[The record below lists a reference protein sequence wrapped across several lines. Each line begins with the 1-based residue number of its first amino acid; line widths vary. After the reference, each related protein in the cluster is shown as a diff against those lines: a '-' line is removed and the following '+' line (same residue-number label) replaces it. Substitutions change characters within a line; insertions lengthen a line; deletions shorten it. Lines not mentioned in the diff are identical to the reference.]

1 MSAVSSPGPL
11 ERSARS
17 LLGDRVLLVAILI
30 ASLATVALGATREQ
44 LGFSAALTLG
54 LAAVAGLSRALTDGK
69 ALRYVY
75 TFVLVGL
82 VALQIQL
89 AGGQLEFHFGVF
101 VVLAF
106 LLVYLDWTVI
116 VFGAALFAVHHIAFD
131 RMQAAGLGFF
141 CTPQA
146 DFGRIVLHAVYVVI
160 QSSVEIVLAVNMRR
174 SALAGEELIALV
186 RRVDADGRI
195 RLDLAGATAQSEGGQ
210 ALLAMLGRM
219 EAAVSTVR
227 TGASGVEVASSE
239 IAEGNQDLSQRTEQ
253 TAANLQ
259 RTYSSMVTLTA
270 TVQQSAAHARE
281 ADQLARAASTVAQ
294 QGGEVVG
301 QVVSTMDGINE
312 SSRRIADIIGV
323 IDGIAFQTNILAL
336 NAAVEAARA
345 GEQGRGFAVVA
356 SEVRNLAQRSA
367 GAAKE
372 IKTLIGTSVE
382 RVEQGSALVAQ
393 AGTTM
398 NELVGSI
405 RRVTDIMAEITVA
418 SDQQASGVA
427 EVGEAVRAMDQA
439 TQQNA
444 ALVEEVAAAASSL
457 RQQAQELVQGMA
469 VFQSASQ
476 R

>member
-1 MSAVSSPGPL
+1 MSAVSAASPSS
-11 ERSARS
+11 RSARS
-17 LLGDRVLLVAILI
+17 LLGDRVLLIAILI
-30 ASLATVALGATREQ
+30 AGLAALALGASREQ
-44 LGFSAALTLG
+44 LGVSIGLTLG
-54 LAAVAGLSRALTDGK
+54 LAAVAGIGRALTGGK

-75 TFVLVGL
+75 TFVLVSL

-89 AGGQLEFHFGVF
+89 AGGQVEYHFGVF

-131 RMQAAGLGFF
+131 RLQAAGLGFF

-146 DFGRIVLHAVYVVI
+146 DFARVLLHAVYVVI
-160 QSSVEIVLAVNMRR
+160 QAGIEIVLAVNMRR
-174 SALAGEELIALV
+174 SAIAGEELIALV
-186 RRVDADGRI
+186 DRVDANGRI
-195 RLDLAGATAQSEGGQ
+195 RLDLADATAQSEGGQ
-210 ALLAMLGRM
+210 ALLAMLARM
-219 EAAVSTVR
+219 DAAVASVR
-227 TGASGVEVASSE
+227 TGASGVEMASSE
-239 IAEGNQDLSQRTEQ
+239 IADGNHDLSQRTEQ

-270 TVQQSAAHARE
+270 TVQQSAANARE
-281 ADQLARAASTVAQ
+281 ADQLARAASAVAQ

-382 RVEQGSALVAQ
+382 RVEQGSTLVAQ
-393 AGTTM
+393 AGATM

-457 RQQAQELVQGMA
+457 RQQAQQLVQGMA
-469 VFQSASQ
+469 VFQSASH